1 LPKLGGQASNAAFQ
15 RLPAKQKAGRR
26 GIGAMSQ
33 RAGSARSTVEPRP
46 GRSVDFEDL
55 FQRLYPSLYRYLH
68 RLTGDADVAEDIAQE
83 SFVRL
88 LKQPL
93 PEEEVRPWLFT
104 VAMNLVR
111 DRARKNERR
120 QRLLSGAPPL
130 VTGITLPDDHV
141 EQNERIV
148 AVRAALEKLS
158 DRDRQLLL
166 MREEGFKYE
175 EIAGVIGVA
184 PASVGTLIA
193 RALRRFVDVYRA
205 QGLVG

>member
-1 LPKLGGQASNAAFQ
+1 
-15 RLPAKQKAGRR
+15 
-26 GIGAMSQ
+26 
-33 RAGSARSTVEPRP
+33 
-46 GRSVDFEDL
+46 VDFDDL

-83 SFVRL
+83 AFVRL

-93 PEEEVRPWLFT
+93 PEDEVRPWLFT

-111 DRARKNERR
+111 DRARRTERR
-120 QRLLSGAPPL
+120 QRLLTTAPPL
-130 VTGITLPDDHV
+130 VSVTILPDDHV
-141 EQNERIV
+141 EQNERIES
-148 AVRAALEKLS
+148 VRAALRKLP

-175 EIAGVIGVA
+175 EIAAVIGVA

-205 QGLVG
+205 QSTVDDARR